1 MEAVD
6 VVDVMFNK
14 LLLLLIKYV
23 PIIQM
28 LAMLINNTLYYI
40 TSSYTAAYTIDFI
53 FGNSLIF
60 TILLLMISYRFNY
73 CEWHR
78 LIIIGNIINVAI
90 ASYDATFGIPFTD
103 MQLLLTY
110 YIIACIFILAAAYTH
125 IKQIHHERK
134 AKIAKTTYAED
145 D

>member
-1 MEAVD
+1 MEAED
-6 VVDVMFNK
+6 VEVVMFNK
-14 LLLLLIKYV
+14 LLLLLIKYI

-28 LAMLINNTLYYI
+28 LAMLINNTLYYFVGN
-40 TSSYTAAYTIDFI
+40 YTTAYIIDFI
-53 FGNSLIF
+53 AGNSLIY
-60 TILLLMISYRFNY
+60 TILLLMISFRFNY

-78 LIIIGNIINVAI
+78 LIIMGNLINVTI
-90 ASYDATFGIPFTD
+90 AAYDASFTIPFTN

-110 YIIACIFILAAAYTH
+110 YIISCIFILAAAYTH

-134 AKIAKTTYAED
+134 IKNTKSTIAED

>member
-1 MEAVD
+1 
-6 VVDVMFNK
+6 
-14 LLLLLIKYV
+14 
-23 PIIQM
+23 M

-73 CEWHR
+73 CEWHK
-78 LIIIGNIINVAI
+78 LIITGNIINVTI

-110 YIIACIFILAAAYTH
+110 YIISCIFLLAAAYTH
-125 IKQIHHERK
+125 IKQVHHERK
-134 AKIAKTTYAED
+134 AKTTKTTYAED